1 MQQASAL
8 TPRAV
13 LVGCAGAFC
22 VSAGAVYSSL
32 YLKGSYMSLGTS
44 MPAAIFLLFA
54 LTGLVN
60 PLLKRLHPRAGLRRS
75 ELVVVYIMMAMASPI
90 PTFFA
95 IRFLSQIVDP
105 FYFASPENEWAERIH
120 PYIPDWIRLDR
131 PVHQAFFEGMGQGQ
145 SVPWEAWLPTFAVW
159 TPFIWALFLAM
170 IAAMVL
176 LRKQWIENERLTY
189 PLVQVPL
196 AILEEGRAGEC
207 FSPFYKNPV
216 MWAGFTL
223 PFLWGT
229 LHGLHNYFPE
239 LVPFALD
246 KDMINFSVSLWRDST
261 DLYFKF
267 RFNILGFFYFLKTEV
282 AFSLWFFNLL
292 SNAARGLFG
301 MLGIADAQLAG
312 GHAVPDPIL
321 AHQSMGAMMV
331 LFLSGLWVARRHLK
345 DVGRK
350 AFLGNQGVDD
360 SAEILSYRAAVI
372 MLAASTAVVVGW
384 LWLAGMPV
392 WVALALLS
400 LAAVLIIGFTRVVAE
415 GGLSDGSPPVVPATI
430 LVAAV
435 GSSAIGARGLVLLAT
450 TYFWSAN
457 LRSFVTTSCANS
469 LRLGEELKSGRRG
482 LFWVMLLALTVAL
495 AGAVWMTMQLSYE
508 YGAINLRMASDRGA
522 FGQMSH
528 WVHSPSEAYPWSW
541 IHVGIGALIM
551 LGLSVARWHY
561 VWWPLHPLGYPI
573 GPIWIMD
580 QLWFNMFLAWAI
592 KVVVLKYGGVR
603 LYRMTRPFFLGMI
616 LGQITPGGIYLF
628 IDHFTGMVGNMI
640 FAG

>member
-1 MQQASAL
+1 M
-8 TPRAV
+8 TFRAV

-44 MPAAIFLLFA
+44 MPAAIFLFFI

-60 PLLKRLHPRAGLRRS
+60 PLLKRLHPQAGLRRS
-75 ELVVVYIMMAMASPI
+75 ELVLVYIMMAMASPI

-105 FYFASPENEWAERIH
+105 FYFASPENEWAELVH
-120 PYIPDWIRLDR
+120 PYIADWIRLDG
-131 PVHQAFFEGMGQGQ
+131 PVHEAFFEGLGQGQ
-145 SVPWEAWLPTFAVW
+145 SVPWKAWMPTFAVW
-159 TPFIWALFLAM
+159 SPLIWALFLAM

-189 PLVQVPL
+189 PLAQVPL
-196 AILEEGRAGEC
+196 AIIEERNAGEC
-207 FSPFYKNPV
+207 FSPFYKHPV
-216 MWAGFTL
+216 MWIGFAL

-239 LVPFALD
+239 WVPFAAD
-246 KDMINFSVSLWRDST
+246 KDMINISVPLWQDST
-261 DLYFKF
+261 ELLFKF
-267 RFNILGFFYFLKTEV
+267 RFNILGFFYFLKTDI
-282 AFSLWFFNLL
+282 AFSMWFFNLL
-292 SNAARGLFG
+292 SNAVRGLFVV
-301 MLGIADAQLAG
+301 LGITDVQLLG
-312 GHAVPDPIL
+312 NHAVRDPIL
-321 AHQSMGAMMV
+321 AHQSMGAMVV
-331 LFLSGLWVARRHLK
+331 LCLGGLWAARRHLK
-345 DVGRK
+345 DVARK
-350 AFLGNQGVDD
+350 AFLGDQKVDD

-372 MLAASTAVVVGW
+372 ILVVSTAVIVGW

-392 WVALALLS
+392 WVALVFLL

-415 GGLSDGSPPVVPATI
+415 AGLSDGSPPAVPATI

-435 GSSAIGARGLVLLAT
+435 GSSAIGSQGLILLAT

-457 LRSFVTTSCANS
+457 VRSFVMTSCANS

-482 LFWVMLLALTVAL
+482 LFWVMILALAVAL
-495 AGAVWMTMQLSYE
+495 TSAVWMAMTLSYE
-508 YGAINLRMASDRGA
+508 YGAINMRMASDRWA
-522 FGQMSH
+522 FGQMGRL
-528 WVHSPSEAYPWSW
+528 VHSPSEPYLWSW
-541 IHVGIGALIM
+541 IHMGIGAAIM
-551 LGLSVARWHY
+551 LGLSVARWQY

-580 QLWFNMFLAWAI
+580 HLWFNMFLAWGI

-603 LYRMTRPFFLGMI
+603 LYRTTRPFFLGMI
-616 LGQITPGGIYLF
+616 LGQITPGGIYLI
-628 IDHFTGMVGNMI
+628 IDHYTGMVGNMI